1 MESKFTW
8 IPVFK
13 AVAAWLVDYES
24 RQPELVGVLKEVG
37 IDAGLDDK
45 DETGNTIVL
54 QEIDPFTFFCM
65 FTKYGIEKRK
75 HLFAQ
80 LIQVAGLNVPPPT
93 DFDGVPT
100 ANAMKVWMFPFKVNR
115 QDWMISTLWKLFRQT
130 KTELDPDTFARA
142 LQVPG
147 TGFAKLTEALFYVD
161 PDRYFPIDAQTRPW
175 LEEAGVSIPKG
186 HLSAYLNALSEVRK
200 RSSKPFAQLSHD
212 AYEKN
217 QSAPFGTQVAR
228 GYLDARYPNEGSS
241 TKYIAAFKNTQGREL
256 ALSASLKTE
265 VKLFLDAS
273 PPGIPAARIENYPPG
288 RPRNSNLDTNAPQ
301 LGTTRQAFYVQVASL
316 DELVQLCDW
325 YESEPKPKS
334 KPKPIEQSN
343 PTFKPLPVMT
353 NQPLN
358 QILYGPPGTGKT
370 FATINKALEILDP
383 EFAGK
388 HADDRRVLKLRYDEL
403 VAEHRIRFVTFHQS
417 FSYEDFVEGLRADSE
432 GGALQYRV
440 EPGVFRSIC
449 DDARGSAQVAADI
462 GVRENARIWKIS
474 IDGTVVPSQTR
485 NHCFANG
492 EARIGWSAVGDLKSE
507 HLVEVPA
514 YASLG
519 TNDRSSLRDFSQEI
533 EPGDVLLCIG
543 SEDQFQA
550 VGVVQG
556 SYEYQATPP
565 TGVRQDYVNVLPVH
579 WLAKGLSLDIR
590 PLNGGR
596 KFTLK
601 TVYEISRFGWP
612 ELADYL
618 EASSIQL
625 EGAAPAK
632 QSKGLSHVLIIDEI
646 NRGNISRVFGELITL
661 IEPSKRKGRDEAL
674 EVVLPYSK
682 KKFSVPDNVYLV
694 GTMNTADRSLAG
706 LDIALRRRFK
716 FEEMPPRPDALA
728 GRHVAG
734 IDLQE
739 LLVTMNRRIEVLLGR
754 DYLLGHAYFLEI
766 DNLAGLSD
774 VFRRQ
779 VLPLLQEYFFEDWQ
793 RIAWVLNDQ
802 AKPDD
807 AYKFLIKEVASL
819 AQVFGPDADLPQGND
834 LWRVNGKA
842 FDEPQSYA
850 SILNAG

>member
-1 MESKFTW
+1 MASKFTW

-24 RQPELVGVLKEVG
+24 RQPELVEILKKVG
-37 IDAGLDDK
+37 IDVGLDDK
-45 DETGNTIVL
+45 DETGSAISL

-75 HLFAQ
+75 QLFAK
-80 LIQVAGLNVPPPT
+80 LIQVTELSVSPPS

-100 ANAMKVWMFPFKVNR
+100 ANPMKAWMFPFKANR
-115 QDWMISTLWKLFRQT
+115 QDWMIPTLWKLFRQS
-130 KTELDPDTFARA
+130 KAELDPDTFARA

-161 PDRYFPIDAQTRPW
+161 PDRYFPIDGQTRPW
-175 LEEAGVSIPKG
+175 LEEAGVPIPKG
-186 HLSAYLNALSEVRK
+186 TLPAYMNALDEVRN
-200 RSSKPFAQLSHD
+200 RSSQSFAQLSHD
-212 AYEKN
+212 AWEKN
-217 QSAPFGTQVAR
+217 QGAPFDTQVAR
-228 GYLDARYPNEGSS
+228 GYLEDRYPDESSS
-241 TKYIAAFKNTQGREL
+241 TKYIAAYKTKQGRQL
-256 ALSASLKTE
+256 ALVASLKTE
-265 VKLFLDAS
+265 VKLFLDAK
-273 PPGIPAARIENYPPG
+273 PPSIPDARIENYPPG

-301 LGTTRQAFYVQVASL
+301 LCADRQAFYVQVASL

-325 YESEPKPKS
+325 YESMPT
-334 KPKPIEQSN
+334 EQ
-343 PTFKPLPVMT
+343 PTPSLKPLPAMT
-353 NQPLN
+353 NHPLN

-370 FATINKALEILDP
+370 FATIDKALAILAPD
-383 EFAGK
+383 FARE
-388 HADDRRVLKLRYDEL
+388 HAGNRAALKARYDEL

-432 GGALQYRV
+432 GGTLQYRV
-440 EPGVFRSIC
+440 EPGVFRGIC
-449 DDARGSAQVAADI
+449 DDARGSAQVASDI
-462 GVRENARIWKIS
+462 GVREDARIWKIS

-485 NHCFANG
+485 NYCFTHG

-543 SEDQFQA
+543 SEEQFQA

-556 SYEYQATPP
+556 GYEYQATPP
-565 TGVRQDYVNVLPVH
+565 AGVRPDYVNMLPVQ
-579 WLAKGLSLDIR
+579 WLATDLALDIR

-601 TVYEISRFGWP
+601 TVYELGRFGWP

-618 EASSIQL
+618 EASSVKL
-625 EGAAPAK
+625 DGAAPAQ
-632 QSKGLSHVLIIDEI
+632 QSKGLPHVLIIDEI

-661 IEPSKRKGRDEAL
+661 IEPSKRKGSSEAL

-682 KKFSVPDNVYLV
+682 KKFSVPNNVYLV

-716 FEEMPPRPDALA
+716 FEEMPPQPKALA
-728 GRHVAG
+728 NKNIDG
-734 IDLQE
+734 IDLQV
-739 LLVTMNRRIEVLLGR
+739 LLTTMNRRIEVLLGR

-807 AYKFLIKEVASL
+807 DHKFLIREIASL
-819 AQVFGPDADLPQGND
+819 GHVFGSGVDLPQGND
-834 LWRVNGKA
+834 LWRINDKA
-842 FDEPQSYA
+842 FDKPESYA
-850 SILNAG
+850 GILNVG

>member
-1 MESKFTW
+1 MASKFTW

-13 AVAAWLVDYES
+13 AVAGWLVDYEG
-24 RQPELVGVLKEVG
+24 RQPELVRILKEVG

-45 DETGNTIVL
+45 DEAGNTLSL

-75 HLFAQ
+75 QLFAK
-80 LIQVAGLNVPPPT
+80 LIQVAELNVPPPS

-100 ANAMKVWMFPFKVNR
+100 ANAMKVWMFPFKANR
-115 QDWMISTLWKLFRQT
+115 QEWMIPTLWKLFGQS
-130 KTELDPDTFARA
+130 KAELDPDTFARA

-161 PDRYFPIDAQTRPW
+161 PDRYFPIDGQTRPW
-175 LEEAGVSIPKG
+175 LEEAGVPIPKG
-186 HLSAYLNALSEVRK
+186 TLSAYTNALDEVRK

-212 AYEKN
+212 AWEKS
-217 QSAPFGTQVAR
+217 QSAPFETQVAR
-228 GYLDARYPNEGSS
+228 SYLEDRYPDESSS
-241 TKYIAAFKNTQGREL
+241 TKYIAAYKTKKGRQL
-256 ALSASLKTE
+256 ALAASLKTE
-265 VKLFLDAS
+265 VKLFLDAKPS
-273 PPGIPAARIENYPPG
+273 SIPDARIENYPPG

-301 LGTTRQAFYVQVASL
+301 LGTDRQAFYVQVASL

-325 YESEPKPKS
+325 YES
-334 KPKPIEQSN
+334 KPIEQST
-343 PTFKPLPVMT
+343 PSLKPLPVMT

-370 FATINKALEILDP
+370 FATINKALAILDP
-383 EFAGK
+383 DFAGK
-388 HADDRRVLKLRYDEL
+388 HAADRAALKSRYDEL
-403 VAEHRIRFVTFHQS
+403 VAEHRVRFVTFHQS

-432 GGALQYRV
+432 GGILQYRV

-449 DDARGSAQVAADI
+449 DDARGSAQVASDI
-462 GVRENARIWKIS
+462 GVREDARIWKIS
-474 IDGTVVPSQTR
+474 IDGTVTPSQTR
-485 NHCFANG
+485 NYCFANG

-543 SEDQFQA
+543 SEDQVQA

-556 SYEYQATPP
+556 GYEYQATPP
-565 TGVRQDYVNVLPVH
+565 VGVRPDYVNVLPVH

-601 TVYEISRFGWP
+601 TVYEMGRFGWP

-618 EASSIQL
+618 EASSIKL
-625 EGAAPAK
+625 DGAAPAQ
-632 QSKGLSHVLIIDEI
+632 QSKGLPHVLIIDEI

-661 IEPSKRKGRDEAL
+661 IEPSKRKGTDEAL
-674 EVVLPYSK
+674 EVILPYSK
-682 KKFSVPDNVYLV
+682 KKFSVPNNVYLV

-716 FEEMPPRPDALA
+716 FEEMQPQPDALA
-728 GRHVAG
+728 GKNVAG

-754 DYLLGHAYFLEI
+754 DYLLGHAYFLQI
-766 DNLAGLSD
+766 DNLVGLSD

-793 RIAWVLNDQ
+793 RIAWVMNDQ

-807 AYKFLIKEVASL
+807 AHKFLIKEVASL
-819 AQVFGPDADLPQGND
+819 GDVFGAGVDLPQGND
-834 LWRVNGKA
+834 LWRINDKA
-842 FDEPQSYA
+842 FDNPESYA
-850 SILNAG
+850 GVLSAG

>member
-1 MESKFTW
+1 MASKFTW

-13 AVAAWLVDYES
+13 AVAAWLADYES
-24 RQPELVGVLKEVG
+24 RQPELVGILKEVG

-45 DETGNTIVL
+45 DETGNTISL

-65 FTKYGIEKRK
+65 FTKYGVEKRK
-75 HLFAQ
+75 QLFAK
-80 LIQVAGLNVPPPT
+80 LIQVAGLNVPPPS

-100 ANAMKVWMFPFKVNR
+100 ANAMKVWMFPFKANR
-115 QDWMISTLWKLFRQT
+115 QDWMIPTLWKLFGQSRA
-130 KTELDPDTFARA
+130 ELDPDTFARA

-147 TGFAKLTEALFYVD
+147 TGFAKLTEALFYVE
-161 PDRYFPIDAQTRPW
+161 PDRYFPIDGQTRPW

-186 HLSAYLNALSEVRK
+186 TLSAYMNALDEVRK

-212 AYEKN
+212 AWEKN
-217 QSAPFGTQVAR
+217 QSASFDTQVAR
-228 GYLDARYPNEGSS
+228 SYLEDRYPDESSS
-241 TKYIAAFKNTQGREL
+241 TKYIAAYKTKQGRQL
-256 ALSASLKTE
+256 ALAASLKTE
-265 VKLFLDAS
+265 VKLFLDAK
-273 PPGIPAARIENYPPG
+273 PPSITDARIENYPPG

-301 LGTTRQAFYVQVASL
+301 LGTDRQAFYVQVVSL

-325 YESEPKPKS
+325 YES
-334 KPKPIEQSN
+334 KPIEQST
-343 PTFKPLPVMT
+343 PSLKPLPVMT

-370 FATINKALEILDP
+370 FATVNKALEILDP
-383 EFAGK
+383 GFVAK
-388 HADDRRVLKLRYDEL
+388 HADNRVALKSRYDEL
-403 VAEHRIRFVTFHQS
+403 VAEHRVRFVTFHQS

-432 GGALQYRV
+432 GGTLQYRV

-449 DDARGSAQVAADI
+449 DDARGSAQIAADI
-462 GVRENARIWKIS
+462 GVREDARIWKIS

-485 NHCFANG
+485 NYCFANG

-514 YASLG
+514 YVSLG

-543 SEDQFQA
+543 SEGQFQA

-556 SYEYQATPP
+556 GYEYQATPP
-565 TGVRQDYVNVLPVH
+565 AGVRPDYVNVLPVH

-601 TVYEISRFGWP
+601 TVYEMSRFGWP

-618 EASSIQL
+618 EASAIKL
-625 EGAAPAK
+625 DGAAPAQ
-632 QSKGLSHVLIIDEI
+632 QSKGLPHVLIIDEI

-661 IEPSKRKGRDEAL
+661 IEPSKRKGTGEAL
-674 EVVLPYSK
+674 EVILPYSK

-716 FEEMPPRPDALA
+716 FEEMPPRPGALA
-728 GRHVAG
+728 GKNVSG

-739 LLVTMNRRIEVLLGR
+739 LLVTVNRRIEVLLGR

-766 DNLAGLSD
+766 DNFAGLSD

-802 AKPDD
+802 AKSDD
-807 AYKFLIKEVASL
+807 DHKFLIKEVASL
-819 AQVFGPDADLPQGND
+819 SDVFGAGVDLPQGND

-842 FDEPQSYA
+842 FDNPESYA
-850 SILNAG
+850 NILKAG

>member
-1 MESKFTW
+1 MASKFTW

-13 AVAAWLVDYES
+13 AVAGWLVDYEG
-24 RQPELVGVLKEVG
+24 RQPELVRILKEVG

-45 DETGNTIVL
+45 DEAGNTISL

-75 HLFAQ
+75 QLFAK
-80 LIQVAGLNVPPPT
+80 LIQVAELNVPPPS

-100 ANAMKVWMFPFKVNR
+100 ANAMKVWMFPFKANR
-115 QDWMISTLWKLFRQT
+115 QEWMIPTLWKLFGQS
-130 KTELDPDTFARA
+130 KAELDPDTFARA

-161 PDRYFPIDAQTRPW
+161 PDRYFPIDGQTRPW
-175 LEEAGVSIPKG
+175 LEEAGVPIPKG
-186 HLSAYLNALSEVRK
+186 TLSAYMSALDEVRK
-200 RSSKPFAQLSHD
+200 RSSKAFAQLSHD
-212 AYEKN
+212 AWEKN
-217 QSAPFGTQVAR
+217 QSAPFETQVAR
-228 GYLDARYPNEGSS
+228 SYLDDRYPDESSS
-241 TKYIAAFKNTQGREL
+241 TKYIAAYKTKKGRQL
-256 ALSASLKTE
+256 ALAASLKTE
-265 VKLFLDAS
+265 VKLLLDAKPS
-273 PPGIPAARIENYPPG
+273 SIPDARIENYPPG

-301 LGTTRQAFYVQVASL
+301 LGTDRQAFYVQVASL

-325 YESEPKPKS
+325 YES
-334 KPKPIEQSN
+334 KPIEQST
-343 PTFKPLPVMT
+343 PSLKPLPAMT

-370 FATINKALEILDP
+370 FATINKALAILDP
-383 EFAGK
+383 DFAGK
-388 HADDRRVLKLRYDEL
+388 HAADRAALKSRYDEL
-403 VAEHRIRFVTFHQS
+403 VAEHRVRFVTFHQS

-432 GGALQYRV
+432 GGSLQYRV

-449 DDARGSAQVAADI
+449 DDARGSAQVASDI
-462 GVRENARIWKIS
+462 GVREDARIWKIS
-474 IDGTVVPSQTR
+474 IDGTVTPSQTR
-485 NHCFANG
+485 NYCFANG

-556 SYEYQATPP
+556 GYEYQATPP
-565 TGVRQDYVNVLPVH
+565 ADVRPDYVNVLPVH

-601 TVYEISRFGWP
+601 TVYEMGRFGWP

-618 EASSIQL
+618 EASSIKL
-625 EGAAPAK
+625 DGAAPAQ
-632 QSKGLSHVLIIDEI
+632 QSKGLPHVLIIDEI

-661 IEPSKRKGRDEAL
+661 IEPSKRKGTDEAL
-674 EVVLPYSK
+674 EVILPYSK
-682 KKFSVPDNVYLV
+682 KKFSVPNNVYLV

-716 FEEMPPRPDALA
+716 FEEMPPRPDALV
-728 GRHVAG
+728 GKNVAG

-739 LLVTMNRRIEVLLGR
+739 LLVSMNRRVEVLLGR

-766 DNLAGLSD
+766 QDLPGLAD

-793 RIAWVLNDQ
+793 RIAWVMNDQ
-802 AKPDD
+802 AKSDD
-807 AYKFLIKEVASL
+807 AHKFLIKEVASL
-819 AQVFGPDADLPQGND
+819 GDVFGAGVDLSQGND
-834 LWRVNGKA
+834 LWRINDKA
-842 FDEPQSYA
+842 FDKPESYA
-850 SILNAG
+850 GILNAG

>member
-1 MESKFTW
+1 MSSKFTW
-8 IPVFK
+8 VPVFK

-24 RQPELVGVLKEVG
+24 RQQELVGILKEVG
-37 IDAGLDDK
+37 FDAGLDDK
-45 DETGNTIVL
+45 DETGNTISL

-75 HLFAQ
+75 QLFVK
-80 LIQVAGLNVPPPT
+80 LIQVAELNVPPPS

-100 ANAMKVWMFPFKVNR
+100 ANAMKVWMFPFKANR
-115 QDWMISTLWKLFRQT
+115 QDWMIPTLWKLFRQS
-130 KTELDPDTFARA
+130 KAELDSDTFARA

-161 PDRYFPIDAQTRPW
+161 PDRYFPIDGQTRPW
-175 LEEAGVSIPKG
+175 LEEAGVPIPKG
-186 HLSAYLNALSEVRK
+186 TLSAYMSALDEVRK

-212 AYEKN
+212 AWEKN
-217 QSAPFGTQVAR
+217 QDAPFDAQVAIDYLR
-228 GYLDARYPNEGSS
+228 SRFPDTYSGTSHIAAYRTPAGRQLAFDPGTTPAKKSTLQVFLDAR
-241 TKYIAAFKNTQGREL
+241 
-256 ALSASLKTE
+256 
-265 VKLFLDAS
+265 
-273 PPGIPAARIENYPPG
+273 PPQVPDDRVGEYPPEKSRNHHLG
-288 RPRNSNLDTNAPQ
+288 SHAPRLAAGQKAYTVRVS
-301 LGTTRQAFYVQVASL
+301 SL
-316 DELVQLCDW
+316 PELVELCDW
-325 YESEPKPKS
+325 YESKS
-334 KPKPIEQSN
+334 LTSQTATL
-343 PTFKPLPVMT
+343 PTSRSVMSI
-353 NQPLN
+353 QPLN

-370 FATINKALEILDP
+370 YATINKALAILDP
-383 EFAGK
+383 DFAAK
-388 HADDRRVLKLRYDEL
+388 HADDRAALKSRYDEL

-432 GGALQYRV
+432 GGTLQYRV

-449 DDARGSAQVAADI
+449 DDARGSAQIASDI
-462 GVRENARIWKIS
+462 GVREDARIWKIS

-485 NHCFANG
+485 NYCFANG

-543 SEDQFQA
+543 SEYQFQA

-556 SYEYQATPP
+556 GYEYQATPP
-565 TGVRQDYVNVLPVH
+565 TGVRPDYVNVLPVH

-601 TVYEISRFGWP
+601 TVYEMGRFGWP

-618 EASSIQL
+618 EASSVKL
-625 EGAAPAK
+625 DGAAPAQ
-632 QSKGLSHVLIIDEI
+632 QSKGLPHVLIIDEI

-661 IEPSKRKGRDEAL
+661 IEPSKRKGTEEAL
-674 EVVLPYSK
+674 EVILPYSK
-682 KKFSVPDNVYLV
+682 KKFSVPNNVYLV

-716 FEEMPPRPDALA
+716 FEEMPPRLDALA
-728 GRHVAG
+728 GKNVAG

-754 DYLLGHAYFLEI
+754 DYLLGHAYFLDI
-766 DNLAGLSD
+766 DNIAGLAD

-802 AKPDD
+802 AKPEDD
-807 AYKFLIKEVASL
+807 HKFLIKEVASL
-819 AQVFGPDADLPQGND
+819 GQVFGAGVDLPQGND
-834 LWRVNGKA
+834 LWRINDKA
-842 FDEPQSYA
+842 FDKPESYA
-850 SILNAG
+850 RILSAG